1 MDSDLLLPLFW
12 TFIFGALIA
21 FFLRKI
27 SKKLPTKKK
36 WVRPE
41 KDLEKPSEENKKEK

>member
-12 TFIFGALIA
+12 TFIFGAFIV
-21 FFLRKI
+21 FSLRKL

-36 WVRPE
+36 WIRPE
-41 KDLEKPSEENKKEK
+41 EDMKPPSEENKSEK

>member
-12 TFIFGALIA
+12 TLVVGGLAILGVRRLS
-21 FFLRKI
+21 R
-27 SKKLPTKKK
+27 KLPTKKR

-41 KDLEKPSEENKKEK
+41 PDNSPEKDT